1 MQSQVI
7 HRWLV
12 VAVEV
17 ALLAASYII
26 WKEIEGGQRGSPLC
40 KLIWGAT
47 GLYLVIIGI
56 GASYILSWDMTDG
69 YLEYLSLVHLML
81 ASLTFLVLSTA
92 WLGSTIALNEMGS

>member
-1 MQSQVI
+1 
-7 HRWLV
+7 

-26 WKEIEGGQRGSPLC
+26 WKEKEGGQCGSTLC

-47 GLYLVIIGI
+47 GLYLVNIGI
-56 GASYILSWDMTDG
+56 GASYILSWDLTDG

-81 ASLTFLVLSTA
+81 ASLTFLVLATA
-92 WLGSTIALNEMGS
+92 WLGSTIALNERGS